1 MREAELL
8 GYLPNCIKFERF
20 FDQNGPGISTINL
33 YANEVSRRNDYDLY
47 RKQGKLHALLH
58 FRFTADTTY
67 EQFCEKNILPTEQQ
81 FENYSHMIRAVRYD
95 QQWFLKKSIR
105 GRFDE
110 NEQFFNRICKWYA
123 SHGHWKRNGMFMHYE
138 FSDVLES
145 YPEPTPFFSYVYKM
159 LGNMVLAHKEP
170 KLDLFRICKSCGDIF
185 YAKQRNTMY
194 CSSACKVRHHRE
206 KHKKA

>member
-1 MREAELL
+1 MLCILINAGLATLFWRRDSLRKSSLPIPLRVNALLAWLNDKPWEELIFYYKFLNLNLREAELL

-33 YANEVSRRNDYDLY
+33 YANEISRRNDYDLY
-47 RKQGKLHALLH
+47 RKQGKLYALLH

-123 SHGHWKRNGMFMHYE
+123 SHGHWKWNK
-138 FSDVLES
+138 VLFTS
-145 YPEPTPFFSYVYKM
+145 NLK
-159 LGNMVLAHKEP
+159 
-170 KLDLFRICKSCGDIF
+170 
-185 YAKQRNTMY
+185 
-194 CSSACKVRHHRE
+194 
-206 KHKKA
+206 